1 MEYFAENVHTHRHR
15 SVKESQD
22 WRQTAT
28 SLPFCAQTEAK
39 EARKQMAAG
48 FCTIFIAETWES
60 WWIWYAQLPQRAP
73 TSTSLPWRLELERRA
88 EINSIDLNLFPQ
100 RFSSHWEERKL
111 KHCLFINL
119 LAFCFPKTRHRYL
132 SSPVNQFL
140 GSTVFLKKKFQVL
153 SKEQECMPQND
164 VLSARN
170 GLHWIKLLTKEDP

>member
-1 MEYFAENVHTHRHR
+1 MTFILWSTYGREGSYSLCHRP
-15 SVKESQD
+15 VNESQD

-48 FCTIFIAETWES
+48 FCTIIMAETWES
-60 WWIWYAQLPQRAP
+60 WWIWYAQLPQGP
-73 TSTSLPWRLELERRA
+73 SLWLLCHDALELELRA
-88 EINSIDLNLFPQ
+88 EINSICLNLFPQ

-111 KHCLFINL
+111 KHYLFIYL

-140 GSTVFLKKKFQVL
+140 GSTVVFFF
-153 SKEQECMPQND
+153 
-164 VLSARN
+164 
-170 GLHWIKLLTKEDP
+170 